1 MSDQLKMSAGKCD
14 RCGAEAPTFERE
26 GATLCPA
33 CSLKD
38 FTYDLAEKHLEE
50 VFDAALMPWWE
61 RWAEMGLSVQELG
74 SITRDV
80 ADVFAES
87 FVKPR

>member
-1 MSDQLKMSAGKCD
+1 MSEQIKTSTAECD
-14 RCGAEAPTFERE
+14 RCGAAAPTFERK

-38 FTYDLAEKHLEE
+38 FTYDLAEKHLEAYL
-50 VFDAALMPWWE
+50 DTALMPWWE

-74 SITRDV
+74 GIVRDV

-87 FVKPR
+87 FVKP